1 MDSPAGVPIGARSPL
16 LSPKIGG
23 DGAGRRVRSMGRF
36 SRGWALTRQSWDVLR
51 ADASL
56 ALFPILST
64 IFAGLAM
71 VSIWAP
77 TLITR
82 GVFDGQTVE
91 RNDPV
96 VYAAGIASAYVSTF
110 VALFFNVALAAC
122 AARSMRGEDTKVRE
136 GLAVAVR
143 RIGPILGW
151 TLISTTFGLLLRAFE
166 NRVPLLG
173 KIVAGIAG
181 AAWGI
186 ATFFVVPVI
195 ALEGVGP
202 LTSLQHSAAIIKSRW
217 GEGATGAATI
227 GLVTV
232 GFSLFLGTVA
242 VFAVMMV
249 LYNGQVLLGYAVL
262 AVAVLL
268 MFAAAVVSATLSQI
282 FRVAVYEFALYGQTP
297 AAFDGPRLQGAFQPA

>member
-1 MDSPAGVPIGARSPL
+1 
-16 LSPKIGG
+16 
-23 DGAGRRVRSMGRF
+23 MGRI
-36 SRGWALTRQSWDVLR
+36 SRGWALTRQSWDVLKG
-51 ADASL
+51 DASL

-64 IFAGLAM
+64 IFATLAM

-82 GVFDGQTVE
+82 GVFDHQTVE

-96 VYAAGIASAYVSTF
+96 VYAAGVASAYLSTF
-110 VALFFNVALAAC
+110 IALFFNVALAAC

-136 GLAVAVR
+136 GLAAAAR

-151 TLISTTFGLLLRAFE
+151 TVVSTTFGLLLRAFG

-173 KIVAGIAG
+173 KIAAGIAG

-195 ALEGVGP
+195 ALEGTGP
-202 LTSLQHSAAIIKSRW
+202 LKSLQHSAAIIKARW

-227 GLVTV
+227 GFVTV
-232 GFSLFLGTVA
+232 GFSFAIASVA
-242 VFAVMMV
+242 IVGVVM
-249 LYNGQVLLGYAVL
+249 LLQGGQALLGYAVL
-262 AVAVLL
+262 AVAVVL
-268 MFAAAVVSATLSQI
+268 MFGAAVVSATLSQI
-282 FRVAVYEFALYGQTP
+282 FRIAVYQYALNGQTP
-297 AAFDGPRLQGAFQPA
+297 EGFAGPQLHAAFQPHPA